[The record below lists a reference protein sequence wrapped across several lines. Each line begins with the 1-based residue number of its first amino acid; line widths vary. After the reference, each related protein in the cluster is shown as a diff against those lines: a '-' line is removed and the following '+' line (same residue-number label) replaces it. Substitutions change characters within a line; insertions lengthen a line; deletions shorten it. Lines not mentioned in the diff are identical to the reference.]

1 LTKDYA
7 MTVICIDC
15 RYIGPRPSGIAE
27 AVQAI
32 VDHAPGLA
40 PDLQFLLLRSAA
52 HPSRLST
59 APNVREIVLRHP
71 ANGPATMWWL
81 SRIVDLSSV
90 DLFHAPFNILPA
102 GLTMPTVTTIHDM
115 MWMDSP
121 ELCNARRRALP
132 ARAFFRHG
140 IARALASSAAITTV
154 SGASRDA
161 IAAWSPEA
169 GARTHVTLSGVAD
182 DFRPMAQ
189 EPGQLEQLGIKA
201 GQRFVLTVGQYAP
214 YKNHEGAVRGF
225 ARAFGHRGD
234 IDLILVQRIGAG
246 GTALRKLADQLGI
259 GDRVH
264 ILNAIA
270 RLDLIALYNG
280 AAALLHPSFCEGFG
294 NPLAEAMACGCPI
307 VTSSVSAMPE
317 VTAGAARY
325 ADPNDVDAI
334 GAALA
339 AVVDDDA
346 EADRL
351 RQLGFAR
358 ASQLSWCRFAQETL
372 NVYRHV
378 LSERAAAR

>member
-1 LTKDYA
+1 

-15 RYIGPRPSGIAE
+15 RYIGPKPSGIAE

-32 VDHAPGLA
+32 VDHAPGFA
-40 PDLQFLLLRSAA
+40 PDLQFLLLRNAA
-52 HPSRLST
+52 HSSRLST
-59 APNVREIVLRHP
+59 APNVREVALRHA

-81 SRIVDLSSV
+81 PRIIDLSRV
-90 DLFHAPFNILPA
+90 DVFHAPYNILPA
-102 GLTMPTVTTIHDM
+102 GLSMPSVTTIHDM
-115 MWMDSP
+115 MWIDTP
-121 ELCNARRRALP
+121 ELCDAGLRALP
-132 ARAFFRHG
+132 RRAFFRHG
-140 IARALASSAAITTV
+140 IARALSSSAAITTV

-161 IAAWSPEA
+161 ISAWSPQA

-182 DFRPMAQ
+182 DFRPVVP
-189 EPGQLEQLGIKA
+189 EPGQLERLGVKA

-225 ARAFGHRGD
+225 ARAFGHRRD
-234 IDLILVQRIGAG
+234 IDLILVQRMGAG
-246 GTALRKLADQLGI
+246 RTALRKLASQLCI
-259 GDRVH
+259 ADRVH
-264 ILNAIA
+264 VLNSIA

-294 NPLAEAMACGCPI
+294 NPLAEAMACGCPV
-307 VTSSVSAMPE
+307 VTSSASAMPE

-325 ADPNDVDAI
+325 ADPNDADAI

-351 RQLGFAR
+351 YQLGIVR
-358 ASQLSWCRFAQETL
+358 ASQLSWQRFAQETVA
-372 NVYRHV
+372 VYRLV

>member
-1 LTKDYA
+1 

-15 RYIGPRPSGIAE
+15 RYIGSRPSGIAE

-40 PDLQFLLLRSAA
+40 PDLQFLLLRNAA

-59 APNVREIVLRHP
+59 APNVREVALRHP

-81 SRIVDLSSV
+81 PHIVDLSRV

-102 GLTMPTVTTIHDM
+102 GLSMPSVTTIHDM
-115 MWMDSP
+115 MWMDTP
-121 ELCNARRRALP
+121 ELCNARRRALFS
-132 ARAFFRHG
+132 RAFFRHG

-161 IAAWSPEA
+161 IAAWSGKA

-182 DFRPMAQ
+182 DFKLMTP
-189 EPGQLEQLGIKA
+189 EPGQLERLGIKA
-201 GQRFVLTVGQYAP
+201 KQRFVLTVGQYAP

-225 ARAFGHRGD
+225 ASAFGHRRD
-234 IDLILVQRIGAG
+234 IDLILVQRMGECG
-246 GTALRKLADQLGI
+246 RALRKLVNELGI
-259 GDRVH
+259 GDRLHV
-264 ILNAIA
+264 LNAIA
-270 RLDLIALYNG
+270 RLDLIALYNS

-307 VTSSVSAMPE
+307 VTSNLSAMPE
-317 VTAGAARY
+317 VTASAARY
-325 ADPNDVDAI
+325 ADPNDANAI

-339 AVVDDDA
+339 AVVDDHA

-351 RQLGFAR
+351 RQLGLIR
-358 ASQLSWCRFAQETL
+358 ASQLSWRRFAQETVD
-372 NVYRHV
+372 VYRLV
-378 LSERAAAR
+378 LSEKEAAR